1 MILLLLIV
9 NLLYK
14 KSRNSA
20 TQKESK
26 ELRLLL
32 IYSSSFTIVMTT
44 TSIDNN
50 EIHLHLEELMK
61 LWDNGELS
69 QVLKEHVIKYLPF
82 LQLVNQ
88 DECTANA

>member
-1 MILLLLIV
+1 MNLLVLIV

-82 LQLVNQ
+82 LQLVHQ